1 MSNRRNFLQSSF
13 FGSLGLLLS
22 KKAGAAG
29 AGKSIVAGEATVNG
43 EGFVV
48 TGHPVVISTWDAGL
62 AANKG
67 AWEVLGRNG
76 NALDAVEAG
85 VKVTESSLNCC
96 VGLGA
101 NPDRDGY
108 VTLDASIMDHQWN
121 CGSVA
126 ALQRIKHP
134 ISVARRVMEKTPHVM
149 LVGVGAQQ
157 FAVAEGF
164 PLEEDKLSDDA
175 KKTYEQWLKKSE
187 YKPVINI
194 ENSKGSGAVL
204 HTDGDNMGMAGSAA
218 GASGGEGASAGTSA
232 GDYYAA
238 APARLPNGEWNHDTI
253 GMVAMDADGNLSGS
267 CTTSGMAFKMR
278 GRVGDSPIIG
288 AGLFVDNEVGAVTA
302 TGQGEDVIRICG
314 SHTVVEYMRQGLSP
328 EEACKAAVE
337 RIARIKKEKAKDI
350 QVGFIAV
357 NKKGET
363 GGYALN
369 KGFSYAVKSGS
380 EERLVT
386 AKSIY

>member
-1 MSNRRNFLQSSF
+1 MSNRRNFLQSSLL
-13 FGSLGLLLS
+13 GSLGILLNR
-22 KKAGAAG
+22 KAQAA
-29 AGKSIVAGEATVNG
+29 
-43 EGFVV
+43 VV
-48 TGHPVVISTWDAGL
+48 DRGSLTGQPVVLSTWETGV

-85 VKVTESSLNCC
+85 VRVTESSINCC

-101 NPDRDGY
+101 NPDRDGH
-108 VTLDASIMDHQWN
+108 VTLDASIMDHEWN

-126 ALQRIKHP
+126 ALERIKHP

-175 KKTYEQWLKKSE
+175 KKSYEEWLKKSE

-194 ENSKGSGAVL
+194 ENTK
-204 HTDGDNMGMAGSAA
+204 AGSRTAPLSQG
-218 GASGGEGASAGTSA
+218 GASGRAGE
-232 GDYYAA
+232 
-238 APARLPNGEWNHDTI
+238 NNHDTI
-253 GMVAMDADGNLSGS
+253 GMIAMDAAGNLSGS

-314 SHTVVEYMRQGLSP
+314 SHSVVEFMRQGLSP
-328 EEACKAAVE
+328 EQACKAAVE
-337 RIARIKKEKAKDI
+337 KIARIKKEKAKDI
-350 QVGFIAV
+350 QIGFIAI

-363 GGYALN
+363 GGYALHP
-369 KGFSYAVKSGS
+369 GFSYAIKTGS
-380 EERLVT
+380 EERLT
-386 AKSIY
+386 PAKSYFQS